1 MFNSR
6 RNHLAEPQQAPMDP
20 ILRHHYSNLAN
31 NTAVENDDG
40 SWSTVYT
47 TQVDLPNAEGQ
58 RIPTLIPTVW
68 DGSILEPDAAV
79 KRALES
85 GIKWPT
91 APTHPE
97 LRKYDIGLHE
107 DMRPMSAQEAQRM
120 LTPPTN
126 SLRGD

>member
-1 MFNSR
+1 
-6 RNHLAEPQQAPMDP
+6 MDP

-47 TQVDLPNAEGQ
+47 RQVDLPNAEGQ
-58 RIPTLIPTVW
+58 RIPTLIPSVW
-68 DGSILEPDAAV
+68 DGAILEPDAAV

-91 APTHPE
+91 APTHPD
-97 LRKYDIGLHE
+97 LREHDINLHK
-107 DMRPMSAQEAQRM
+107 DMRPMSPQEAQNM